1 MVQWLRLGAS
11 NAGDPGLNSGLGIKR
26 LHAAVAYTHTH
37 AHTHIYTY
45 IHRYNLN
52 NHFHF

>member
-37 AHTHIYTY
+37 THIYTY